1 MLFLSSD
8 AVIPS
13 ETGMALFYENQSNST
28 AARHSGF
35 FFPMRIGK
43 KKTGIYE
50 SKWGAPATL
59 WIPGF
64 FGRGRT
70 H

>member
-1 MLFLSSD
+1 LRKQRRDFLCSD
-8 AVIPS
+8 VLIPS

-50 SKWGAPATL
+50 SK
-59 WIPGF
+59 
-64 FGRGRT
+64 
-70 H
+70 